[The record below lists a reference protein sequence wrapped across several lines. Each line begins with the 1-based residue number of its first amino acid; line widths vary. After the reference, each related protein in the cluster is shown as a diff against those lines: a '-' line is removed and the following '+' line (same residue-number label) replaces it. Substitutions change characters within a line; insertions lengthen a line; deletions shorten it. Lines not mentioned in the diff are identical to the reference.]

1 VARRKLSA
9 SFMKQSLNYNQ
20 MNLDMWTVSAGQSN
34 LKLSIIESETD
45 SDIYRVE
52 EEYPVY

>member
-1 VARRKLSA
+1 
-9 SFMKQSLNYNQ
+9 MKQSLNYNQ